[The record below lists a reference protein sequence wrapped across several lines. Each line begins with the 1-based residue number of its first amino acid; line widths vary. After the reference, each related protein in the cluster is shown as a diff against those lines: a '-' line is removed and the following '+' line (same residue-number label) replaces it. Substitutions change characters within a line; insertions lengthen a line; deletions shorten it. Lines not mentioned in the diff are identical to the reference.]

1 MPRST
6 ATYDAAPSARRRS
19 ARAGGQLLTPPADGT
34 GLVVAPSEGSPRRAL
49 LLLLWLGLVHVNWYG
64 REEAGYALLH
74 TPAVKK
80 VHAPAD

>member
-1 MPRST
+1 MR
-6 ATYDAAPSARRRS
+6 AR
-19 ARAGGQLLTPPADGT
+19 
-34 GLVVAPSEGSPRRAL
+34 VCAL